1 MNWHFKKVLGFE
13 LGSKLM
19 CTPMVGG
26 GGNQLYLQPEAG
38 GEDRAS
44 LPGENGQI
52 LQVYII
58 QYRSRFDGGGGF
70 DYVLSLRTMLADDKG
85 TLCNYV

>member
-1 MNWHFKKVLGFE
+1 MHTKDFHEKRIVSKSSSEKWHFKRVLGFE
-13 LGSKLM
+13 HGSKLI

-38 GEDRAS
+38 GKDRAP
-44 LPGENGQI
+44 LPGEDGQI

-58 QYRSRFDGGGGF
+58 Q
-70 DYVLSLRTMLADDKG
+70 
-85 TLCNYV
+85 

>member
-1 MNWHFKKVLGFE
+1 MHFKRVLGFE

-19 CTPMVGG
+19 CIPMVGG

-58 QYRSRFDGGGGF
+58 Q
-70 DYVLSLRTMLADDKG
+70 
-85 TLCNYV
+85 